1 MLGPMPTAAASLSE
15 PEFFSV
21 TASVAGTLWAITL
34 TLFAFITGGVVRSGV
49 IDRAGVLIVLVVG
62 FLVIVSI
69 SNLFLSSMLL
79 AFGELMP
86 SGPRE
91 AARIVS
97 AFAVTASFV
106 AAIGLSLL
114 LDWAKLPKGSEE
126 SGKDDAT
133 LTVLYW
139 ICLVFN
145 FVMTVGSWLLTDRGD
160 PNCIVCGFLDAHVDV
175 YVLVA
180 VALGCLVSLLLGM
193 GSMQVSLWIA
203 SIHPAPP
210 APGDGLDGA

>member
-1 MLGPMPTAAASLSE
+1 MPTGAVALSE

-21 TASVAGTLWAITL
+21 AAGVAGTLWAITL

-49 IDRAGVLIVLVVG
+49 IDRAGCPGAHGRL
-62 FLVIVSI
+62 LVIVSI

-97 AFAVTASFV
+97 AFVVTAAFV
-106 AAIGLSLL
+106 AAIALLFL
-114 LDWAKLPKGSEE
+114 LDWAKLPGEAE
-126 SGKDDAT
+126 GSGKDDTT

-139 ICLVFN
+139 LCMGFNLV
-145 FVMTVGSWLLTDRGD
+145 MALGSWFLTNRGRSQLRRLRL
-160 PNCIVCGFLDAHVDV
+160 PRCPC
-175 YVLVA
+175 
-180 VALGCLVSLLLGM
+180 
-193 GSMQVSLWIA
+193 
-203 SIHPAPP
+203 
-210 APGDGLDGA
+210 